1 MQSGRKLFYLLF
13 ILFLS
18 AKINAQPRIPEKGI
32 YDGKIGNDQIILIA
46 DQSDSSMVKGY
57 FVQSRGKAV
66 EETHVFHLQSSVR
79 KPIFQSE
86 MYLGKMKTSK
96 FSGTGFEGKMVL
108 LNGKRRFLFWR
119 PKVNLSFSKRTE
131 IQVSP
136 SQRYQEVVFPDV
148 VVKSDLLYGKARGYW
163 TNSPYSD
170 EPYITTLSKG
180 LIKSFDDPQ
189 LLDLKLDVYYPKT
202 DLFKN
207 RPLVMLIHGGA
218 FYIGAKESACEK
230 ALATMLAQRGYLV
243 ASIDYR
249 LGFKLTPTDIEM
261 GAYRAIQDANAA
273 LRFLSHNAKGLG
285 IDPEQIYIGGTS
297 AGAVASL
304 NTAFMTNDE
313 RPSRILEAA
322 KEGLVGKIEE
332 SGNKYTESFKIRAV
346 VNMWGAVSDLNII
359 DPDEKISVL
368 SIHGTADDVVPF
380 ENDYPF
386 RNSLMINRLIMDK
399 MYGSK
404 PIHDRLQALNIRN
417 RLVSLPGMGHEPE
430 LATYNTLNN
439 WMDTI
444 SSNVSRF
451 LYEET
456 AANVVLPPAQL
467 TISEQDNLKPFYF
480 EVNNGELVQISANG
494 GVKTNNDPLDSSVI
508 WYKNAD
514 RKELVFLTRNKF
526 EAWNRRIFL
535 IKTNEV
541 SKGKTE

>member
-1 MQSGRKLFYLLF
+1 MKFAGNIFILLF
-13 ILFLS
+13 FFCTIKS
-18 AKINAQPRIPEKGI
+18 GGQTTNPVTGI
-32 YDGKIGNDQIILIA
+32 YDGKVGNDQLILIA
-46 DQSDSSMVKGY
+46 DKSDSSLVKGF

-66 EETHVFHLQSSVR
+66 EEKHAFSFHTSGR
-79 KPIFQSE
+79 KPIFQSDI
-86 MYLGKMKTSK
+86 YLGKMKSSNLTALG
-96 FSGTGFEGKMVL
+96 FSGKMVL

-119 PKVNLSFSKRTE
+119 PKVDISFSKRDELKVETN
-131 IQVSP
+131 
-136 SQRYQEVVFPDV
+136 QRYQDEIFPDV

-163 TNSPYSD
+163 TNSPYSN

-180 LIKSFDDPQ
+180 LIKSFGDPQ

-202 DLFKN
+202 DIFKN

-230 ALATMLAQRGYLV
+230 TLATDLARRGYLV

-285 IDPEQIYIGGTS
+285 IDPDQIYIGGTS

-304 NTAFMTNDE
+304 NTAFMKNDE
-313 RPSRILEAA
+313 RPPRILSAE

-332 SGNKYTESFKIRAV
+332 SGNKYTETFNIKAV

-368 SIHGTADDVVPF
+368 SIHGTADDIVPF

-386 RNSLMINRLIMDK
+386 KNSLMINRLVMDK
-399 MYGSK
+399 MFGSK
-404 PIHDRLQALNIRN
+404 PIHDRLKALNIRN
-417 RLVSLPGMGHEPE
+417 RLVSLPGLGHEPE

-444 SSNVSRF
+444 RSNVSRF

-456 AANVVLPPAQL
+456 APDVVLPSAQL
-467 TISEQDNLKPFYF
+467 SISEQSSVKPFYF
-480 EVNNGELVQISANG
+480 EVNNGSLVQISVNG

-508 WYKNAD
+508 WYKEAEK
-514 RKELVFLTRNKF
+514 KELVFLTHNKF
-526 EAWNRRIFL
+526 DAWSRKIFQV
-535 IKTNEV
+535 KTTN
-541 SKGKTE
+541 K